1 MVDDDSFEWELLLM
15 LLLRDRVI
23 SSQRTHKHINTI
35 ERARASWASRMRL
48 HAIALGRWW
57 WLTRISRNRD
67 SYQLCI
73 VRANARLDRTL
84 HVATSKQHMSIEESP
99 HSIMRLYYSLTTTYY
114 ESDRDKR
121 GYVCVWIYIYVQY
134 TIFWTRDDERAH
146 TAHTSNLIYIYII
159 LLTKLNW
166 AAAHISFSMRADEWQ
181 SQLESTILLCC
192 LATGPWLGADVHY
205 FIIIG
210 EDVAKGYAVI
220 VVTSRLQQ
228 KHTSNEPEEIDE
240 NRFGTARTKQ

>member
-121 GYVCVWIYIYVQY
+121 GYVCVWIYIYMYNIQY
-134 TIFWTRDDERAH
+134 FEREMMRERTPHTHPISYTYISYYWRSSIGLLRTFHSQWEPMNGNRNWSQPFCCVVLQLAH
-146 TAHTSNLIYIYII
+146 G
-159 LLTKLNW
+159 W
-166 AAAHISFSMRADEWQ
+166 ARM
-181 SQLESTILLCC
+181 
-192 LATGPWLGADVHY
+192 
-205 FIIIG
+205 FIISSLS
-210 EDVAKGYAVI
+210 E
-220 VVTSRLQQ
+220 RM
-228 KHTSNEPEEIDE
+228 
-240 NRFGTARTKQ
+240 